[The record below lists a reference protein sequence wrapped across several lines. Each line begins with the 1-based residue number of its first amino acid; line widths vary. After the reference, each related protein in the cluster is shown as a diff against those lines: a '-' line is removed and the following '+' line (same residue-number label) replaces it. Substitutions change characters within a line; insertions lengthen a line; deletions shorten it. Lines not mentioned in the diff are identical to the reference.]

1 MAQKYLV
8 QLIDDLS
15 QEQIEDG
22 AGESVAFGVDGALYA
37 IDLTDE
43 HATDFRAV
51 LEPYI
56 TVARKADSATA
67 PTRSSRPAAPK
78 QDLKAVRE
86 WASANG
92 YAVSDRGRV
101 PNEVQKAYAAA
112 H

>member
-8 QLIDDLS
+8 QLIDDLT

-22 AGESVAFGVDGALYA
+22 AGESVTFGVDGAAYA
-37 IDLTDE
+37 IDLTDN
-43 HATDFRAV
+43 HAAEFRAL
-51 LEPYI
+51 LEPY
-56 TVARKADSATA
+56 VSAARKADRVA
-67 PTRSSRPAAPK
+67 PAQRTRSTAPK

-92 YAVSDRGRV
+92 YEVSSRGRV
-101 PNEVQKAYAAA
+101 PNEVQQAYAAA

>member
-1 MAQKYLV
+1 V
-8 QLIDDLS
+8 VP
-15 QEQIEDG
+15 IEDG
-22 AGESVAFGVDGALYA
+22 AGESLAFGIDGASYA

-43 HATDFRAV
+43 HAAEFRAV
-51 LEPYI
+51 LAPY
-56 TVARKADSATA
+56 VKAARKADLATA
-67 PTRSSRPAAPK
+67 PTRSSGPAASK

>member
-8 QLIDDLS
+8 QLIDDLT
-15 QEQIEDG
+15 QEQIEVG
-22 AGESVAFGVDGALYA
+22 AGESVAFGVDGSSYA
-37 IDLTDE
+37 IDLTGE
-43 HATDFRAV
+43 HAAQFRAL

-56 TVARKADSATA
+56 TAARKADSATA
-67 PTRSSRPAAPK
+67 PTRSTRPAASK

-92 YAVSDRGRV
+92 YTVSDRGRV
-101 PNEVQKAYAAA
+101 PNEVQTAYAAA

>member
-1 MAQKYLV
+1 VAQKYLV

-22 AGESVAFGVDGALYA
+22 AGESVAFGVDGASYA
-37 IDLTDE
+37 IDLTRE
-43 HATDFRAV
+43 HAAEFRAL
-51 LEPYI
+51 LEPYV
-56 TVARKADSATA
+56 TTARRADSATA
-67 PTRSSRPAAPK
+67 PKRSSRPAAPK

-92 YAVSDRGRV
+92 YTVSDRGRV
-101 PNEVQKAYAAA
+101 PNEVQKAFAAA

>member
-22 AGESVAFGVDGALYA
+22 AGESVPFGVDGASYA
-37 IDLTDE
+37 IDLTSG
-43 HATDFRAV
+43 HAAEFRA
-51 LEPYI
+51 LLAPYV
-56 TVARKADSATA
+56 TAARKADFTTA
-67 PTRSSRPAAPK
+67 STRPSRPTAPK

-92 YAVSDRGRV
+92 YAVSDRGRA
-101 PNEVQKAYAAA
+101 PNEVQKAYAAS

>member
-15 QEQIEDG
+15 QEPIEDG
-22 AGESVAFGVDGALYA
+22 AGESVAFGVDGVSYA

-43 HATDFRAV
+43 HAADFRAL
-51 LEPYI
+51 LEPY
-56 TVARKADSATA
+56 VAAARKADVATA
-67 PTRSSRPAAPK
+67 PARSSRAAASK
-78 QDLKAVRE
+78 QDLKAIRE

-92 YAVSDRGRV
+92 YSVADRGRV
-101 PNEVQKAYAAA
+101 PNEVQKAFAAA

>member
-15 QEQIEDG
+15 QEPIEDG
-22 AGESVAFGVDGALYA
+22 AGESVAFGVDGASYA
-37 IDLTDE
+37 IDLTGE
-43 HATDFRAV
+43 HAAEFRGL
-51 LEPYI
+51 LEPYV
-56 TVARKADSATA
+56 TAARKADSATA
-67 PTRSSRPAAPK
+67 PTRSSRPAASK

-92 YAVSDRGRV
+92 YTVSDRGRV

>member
-8 QLIDDLS
+8 QLIDDLT

-22 AGESVAFGVDGALYA
+22 AGESVTFGVDGAAYA
-37 IDLTDE
+37 IDLTDD
-43 HATDFRAV
+43 HAAEFRAL
-51 LEPYI
+51 LEPY
-56 TVARKADSATA
+56 VSAARKADRAASAQRA
-67 PTRSSRPAAPK
+67 RAAAPK

-92 YAVSDRGRV
+92 YEVSSRGRV
-101 PNEVQKAYAAA
+101 PSEVQQAYAAA

>member
-8 QLIDDLS
+8 QLIDDLT

-22 AGESVAFGVDGALYA
+22 AGESVTFGVDGAAYA
-37 IDLTDE
+37 IDLTDD
-43 HATDFRAV
+43 HAAAFRAL
-51 LEPYI
+51 LEPY
-56 TVARKADSATA
+56 VSAARKADRVTPAQ
-67 PTRSSRPAAPK
+67 RSRSAAPK

-92 YAVSDRGRV
+92 YEVSSRGRV
-101 PNEVQKAYAAA
+101 PNEVQQAYAAA